1 MKTGF
6 SAQAHGAVLDFT
18 GDDDQEQRQRKGATV
33 WDKKSK
39 KYVRVQDDK
48 KRIKTESGVYINA
61 SYKTNRYA
69 KWKERSKL
77 SQQEDREHE
86 DEGEAGQP
94 RGHKRPG
101 TALPDSHPAMKKAR
115 AAVRIGRKNKNEIKQ
130 PEQILKDERRA
141 ARKARVDG
149 RGGRR

>member
-18 GDDDQEQRQRKGATV
+18 GDDDQEIRQRKGATV

-61 SYKTNRYA
+61 SYKTNRCTA
-69 KWKERSKL
+69 TLLKIVSIGMNLCLQVR
-77 SQQEDREHE
+77 QV
-86 DEGEAGQP
+86 EGEKQVVPAGGQ
-94 RGHKRPG
+94 G
-101 TALPDSHPAMKKAR
+101 
-115 AAVRIGRKNKNEIKQ
+115 Q
-130 PEQILKDERRA
+130 
-141 ARKARVDG
+141 
-149 RGGRR
+149 

>member
-18 GDDDQEQRQRKGATV
+18 GDDEVDMRKKKAATV

-48 KRIKTESGVYINA
+48 KRVKTESGVYIA
-61 SYKTNRYA
+61 ATYKTNRYA

-77 SQQEDREHE
+77 AQQTEDQGM
-86 DEGEAGQP
+86 DESSIKGQ
-94 RGHKRPG
+94 
-101 TALPDSHPAMKKAR
+101 
-115 AAVRIGRKNKNEIKQ
+115 
-130 PEQILKDERRA
+130 
-141 ARKARVDG
+141 
-149 RGGRR
+149 GRRKRAGGPLPS

>member
-77 SQQEDREHE
+77 SQQEDRDNE
-86 DEGEAGQP
+86 DEGEVGLGLHSLWSGGTGQVAGTFSLHWMWQAKP
-94 RGHKRPG
+94 QTSQTTPCRVRPTMMEVQWLHLSG
-101 TALPDSHPAMKKAR
+101 DEN
-115 AAVRIGRKNKNEIKQ
+115 VRMRN
-130 PEQILKDERRA
+130 
-141 ARKARVDG
+141 
-149 RGGRR
+149 

>member
-61 SYKTNRYA
+61 SYKTNR
-69 KWKERSKL
+69 
-77 SQQEDREHE
+77 
-86 DEGEAGQP
+86 
-94 RGHKRPG
+94 
-101 TALPDSHPAMKKAR
+101 
-115 AAVRIGRKNKNEIKQ
+115 
-130 PEQILKDERRA
+130 
-141 ARKARVDG
+141 
-149 RGGRR
+149 

>member
-18 GDDDQEQRQRKGATV
+18 GDDDQEIRQRKGATV

-61 SYKTNRYA
+61 SYKTNRCIA
-69 KWKERSKL
+69 TLPKVLMGINLCLQVR
-77 SQQEDREHE
+77 QV
-86 DEGEAGQP
+86 EGEKQACAAD
-94 RGHKRPG
+94 RG
-101 TALPDSHPAMKKAR
+101 A
-115 AAVRIGRKNKNEIKQ
+115 
-130 PEQILKDERRA
+130 
-141 ARKARVDG
+141 
-149 RGGRR
+149 